1 MARLHHSFL
10 ISKGVKNVE
19 LVDLMLHEGAEKRAA
34 NDESEFDD
42 DALAAYLMGT
52 VEKEEAK

>member
-1 MARLHHSFL
+1 MHHSFL
-10 ISKGVKNVE
+10 VSKGVKNVE

-42 DALAAYLMGT
+42 DALTAYLMGT